1 MENRRK
7 ITPLKKKKTNKHT
20 HTLQIELLYDAAI
33 PILGGGGLV
42 AKLCQ
47 TLAASWA
54 IACQDPLPMR
64 FSR

>member
-1 MENRRK
+1 MENSRK
-7 ITPLKKKKTNKHT
+7 LLKKKKKK
-20 HTLQIELLYDAAI
+20 LQIELLYDAEI

-47 TLAASWA
+47 SLAASWTVA
-54 IACQDPLPMR
+54 FKDPLSMV